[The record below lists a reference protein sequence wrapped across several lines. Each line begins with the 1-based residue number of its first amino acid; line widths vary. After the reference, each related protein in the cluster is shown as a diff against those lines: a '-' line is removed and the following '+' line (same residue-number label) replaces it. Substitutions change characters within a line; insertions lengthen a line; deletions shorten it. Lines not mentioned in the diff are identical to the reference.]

1 MTAPLD
7 AAVAASLDA
16 LLTVERAGRVRL
28 AATVARVGRQV
39 GAGAGP
45 DVLVRGAHAIE
56 RGVAADVVLVR
67 STARARSAATLA
79 AEMAA
84 ARVRPLSLPLRKGVE
99 AADQAEAMAAAK
111 AFSAAW
117 LATALASA
125 DGDADAEPDNL
136 DARAEGLATTQAA
149 GAFGVE
155 REAVTRAYA
164 REARARGLVIPF
176 KRWDATHDKRLC
188 VRCADLAR
196 ATPRPW
202 GVDWPG
208 GAVPGVVHPRCR
220 CVSVTALLPLAWRSE
235 REEAATP

>member
-16 LLTVERAGRVRL
+16 LLVVERAGRVRL

-45 DVLVRGAHAIE
+45 EVLVRGAHAIE

-84 ARVRPLSLPLRKGVE
+84 ARVRPLTLPARRTE

-117 LATALASA
+117 LATALAASS
-125 DGDADAEPDNL
+125 DDADSEPDNL

-155 REAVTRAYA
+155 REASARAYA

-176 KRWDATHDKRLC
+176 KRWDATHDKKLC
-188 VRCADLAR
+188 ARCADLAR
-196 ATPRPW
+196 TTPRPW

-235 REEAATP
+235 EATP

>member
-16 LLTVERAGRVRL
+16 LLTVERAGRVRI
-28 AATVARVGRQV
+28 AATVTRVGRQV

-45 DVLVRGAHAIE
+45 DVLVRGAQAIE
-56 RGVAADVVLVR
+56 RGVAADVVLIR
-67 STARARSAATLA
+67 TTARGRSAATLA
-79 AEMAA
+79 AEMTA
-84 ARVRPLSLPLRKGVE
+84 ARVRPLSLPARRTE

-117 LATALASA
+117 LATALAA
-125 DGDADAEPDNL
+125 EDAEPDNL

-149 GAFGVE
+149 SAFGVE

-164 REARARGLVIPF
+164 KEARARGLVIPF
-176 KRWDATHDKRLC
+176 KRWDATHDKKLC
-188 VRCADLAR
+188 ARCADLAR
-196 ATPRPW
+196 TMPRPW
-202 GVDWPG
+202 GVDFTG

-235 REEAATP
+235 AATQ